1 MLALEE
7 KPHPDWGL
15 VFYEQDGVLETALSF
30 SPLF

>member
-15 VFYEQDGVLETALSF
+15 DFYEQDGVLETALSF
-30 SPLF
+30 LSLF